1 LIKTPMKRMVK
12 HSLFLSILAVLLS
25 WPLICEA
32 GNLKITSRSAI
43 LMDMHSGRV
52 LFSHNADERMQPA
65 SITKILSLYIADESI
80 TMGQAS
86 LSDPVKISRKA
97 WQTGGSKMFVQAGN
111 SIPLDELIKGIA
123 VVSANDAS
131 VALAEHIGG
140 SVERFVAQ
148 MNNKARELG
157 MFDSKFV
164 NPNGLPAK
172 GQFSTARDM
181 VVLARYYLQR
191 FPQAV
196 NLHSVQYFTY
206 NNITQRNRN
215 TLLRDYPDADGLK
228 TGWVA
233 KAGYHIIATAKRG
246 NTRLIAVVMGAKNP
260 GIRSRE
266 AEKLLDEGFRIVGEQ
281 NHSRQG

>member
-1 LIKTPMKRMVK
+1 MKPTTVK
-12 HSLFLSILAVLLS
+12 YSLLLSILAVLFS
-25 WPLICEA
+25 WPLLCLA
-32 GNLKITSRSAI
+32 GDIKITSRSAV

-65 SITKILSLYIADESI
+65 SITKILSLYIADEAI
-80 TMGQAS
+80 NKGQTS
-86 LSDPVKISRKA
+86 LSDQVVISRNA
-97 WQTGGSKMFVQAGN
+97 WRTGGSKMFIQAGS
-111 SIPLDELIKGIA
+111 SIPLDKLIRGIA

-157 MFDSKFV
+157 MFNSSFV

-181 VVLARYYLQR
+181 VVLARCYLQR

-196 NLHSVQYFTY
+196 NLHSEQYFTY

-215 TLLRDYPDADGLK
+215 TLLRHYPDADGLK

-266 AEKLLDEGFRIVGEQ
+266 AEMLLDEGFRMVGEQ
-281 NHSRQG
+281 NRSRQG

>member
-1 LIKTPMKRMVK
+1 MKQTTVK
-12 HSLFLSILAVLLS
+12 FSLCLSILAVLIS
-25 WPLICEA
+25 WPLFGQA

-43 LMDMHSGRV
+43 LMEMHSGRV

-65 SITKILSLYIADESI
+65 SITKVLSLYIADEAI
-80 TMGQAS
+80 NKGQTS
-86 LSDPVKISRKA
+86 LSDQVLISRKA
-97 WQTGGSKMFVQAGN
+97 WRTGGSRMFIQAGS
-111 SIPLDELIKGIA
+111 SISLDKLIKGIA

-157 MFDSKFV
+157 MFNSKFV

-181 VVLARYYLQR
+181 VVLARHYLQR

-196 NLHSVQYFTY
+196 NLHSEQYFTY

-215 TLLRDYPDADGLK
+215 TLLRHYPDADGLK

-233 KAGYHIIATAKRG
+233 RAGYHIIATAKRG

-260 GIRSRE
+260 GIRSKE
-266 AEKLLDEGFRIVGEQ
+266 AEKLLDEGFRIIAEQ
-281 NHSRQG
+281 NRNRQG